1 MTKIKKETDTT
12 ISMRM
17 NSETINQLKELAR
30 EQAYNNGQ
38 EISYVDLIRQ
48 AVENRYLNSFFD
60 SIIENFG
67 FYDSDV
73 EEAFLKSEIGLILQ
87 KCIDSDNYSEFNN
100 FAQKNINNHLENSL
114 INKLLIKTKGK
125 NGFCVI
131 NREPMSVGYVITVR
145 GAVPECITEGESI
158 MVPKF
163 KIASYPTFKEEDLS
177 PISLYTSAFRSAV
190 ALEKELISSFIPCA
204 IVAAEAREQIVKDSL
219 SKASMLKCCSQIL
232 QHNINVS
239 AIVMH
244 TNNYIQ
250 LINLDL
256 IKNPSLKI
264 DKKGNNGTFFET
276 PIYISNRIDR
286 DNILFFGPKETLGV
300 LFQPSGVSIKR
311 SSKPEKLRE
320 GYINSISVG
329 MCIANDWAVSL
340 LKIKQ

>member
-1 MTKIKKETDTT
+1 MTKTKKETDTT

-17 NSETINQLKELAR
+17 NSDTINQLKELAR
-30 EQAYNNGQ
+30 EQAYNSGQ

-48 AVENRYLNSFFD
+48 AVENKYLNNNFD

-67 FYDSDV
+67 FYDSEI

-87 KCIDSDNYSEFNN
+87 KCIDSDNYSEFIN
-100 FAQKNINNHLENSL
+100 FAQKINNNHLENSL
-114 INKLLIKTKGK
+114 VNKLLAKTKGK
-125 NGFCVI
+125 DGFCRI
-131 NREPMSVGYVITVR
+131 NREPMSVGYVIPRR

-163 KIASYPTFKEEDLS
+163 QIAAHPTFKEEDLS
-177 PISLYTSAFRSAV
+177 PISLYTSAFRSAI

-219 SKASMLKCCSQIL
+219 TKTSMLKCCSNIL

-239 AIVMH
+239 AIMMH
-244 TNNYIQ
+244 TDNYTQ

-286 DNILFFGPKETLGV
+286 KDILFFGPRETVGV
-300 LFQPSGVSIKR
+300 LFQPNGVSIKR
-311 SSKPEKLRE
+311 SAKPEKLRE
-320 GYINSISVG
+320 GYINSVSVG
-329 MCIANDWAVSL
+329 VCIANDWPYL
-340 LKIKQ
+340 LLR